1 MKSTKLYWLASM
13 AKYTFNIVNM
23 MVYLLVI
30 KALIYKKN
38 ILVTIWSSFF
48 VKLSKHCLNFFPVR
62 IAFLSSHKIINF
74 LWTQDSTF
82 FNFLCFCIYIMFD
95 SEYSIEDYIS
105 SKINSWTIME
115 NLEML
120 KLVPDHLATEK

>member
-1 MKSTKLYWLASM
+1 MKSTKLYWLALM

-62 IAFLSSHKIINF
+62 IACLSSQKIINF
-74 LWTQDSTF
+74 LWTQDSAF

>member
-1 MKSTKLYWLASM
+1 
-13 AKYTFNIVNM
+13 
-23 MVYLLVI
+23 
-30 KALIYKKN
+30 
-38 ILVTIWSSFF
+38 
-48 VKLSKHCLNFFPVR
+48 
-62 IAFLSSHKIINF
+62 
-74 LWTQDSTF
+74 
-82 FNFLCFCIYIMFD
+82 MFD